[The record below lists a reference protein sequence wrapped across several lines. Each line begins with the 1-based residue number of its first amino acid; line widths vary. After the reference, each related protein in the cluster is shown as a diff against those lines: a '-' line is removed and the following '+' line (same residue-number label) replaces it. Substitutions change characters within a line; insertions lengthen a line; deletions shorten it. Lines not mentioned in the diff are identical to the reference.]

1 MLRKTFDNELILS
14 HSWVMNVLLT
24 DFSLLSHFYNPENVR
39 KIFDFLTF
47 SGGIEMLHWT
57 KTG

>member
-1 MLRKTFDNELILS
+1 
-14 HSWVMNVLLT
+14 MNVLLT
-24 DFSLLSHFYNPENVR
+24 HFSLLSHFYNPENVR
-39 KIFDFLTF
+39 KIFDFVTF